1 MTSTPTD
8 RCRDERA
15 LATALANCFRFF
27 ANGQAIWWVCV
38 SHIRTGISLTCSRL
52 YDNYYYCEYMYSFNI
67 SFCSA
72 SGRLPAQKL
81 ATNEKRKSDFSA
93 PRSES
98 FGKPNG
104 LAANSRHTHTHTN
117 ANETVWS
124 CVHHIRIWHTIRAMH
139 SPSKLWLLFIEYNV

>member
-38 SHIRTGISLTCSRL
+38 SHIRTDISLTCSRL

-72 SGRLPAQKL
+72 SGRLPAQKCT
-81 ATNEKRKSDFSA
+81 TNEKRKSDFSA

-104 LAANSRHTHTHTN
+104 LAANSRHTHKCKRNSMILRAPHQN
-117 ANETVWS
+117 MAHNSRHALSAEV
-124 CVHHIRIWHTIRAMH
+124 VAAFYRI
-139 SPSKLWLLFIEYNV
+139 